1 MKKENI
7 ISHNNIFAGKKTHGS
22 CPPTIGKRIRDC
34 REAKELSIEAFAME
48 LGKSYE
54 YVVAYENDRRNPKED
69 TLEEMAKILGT
80 SSDYLKYGFIR
91 RSYVSDDK
99 MYEFEYRDLPSNE
112 TNAKENISKINE
124 CINTIKK
131 YKKYERVNY
140 LQILEDFAEHLSLDS
155 MSDACKAVPEEFED
169 LSGQFL
175 THDEYVEALKKK

>member
-1 MKKENI
+1 MKKENAL
-7 ISHNNIFAGKKTHGS
+7 SYNNIFADKKTHGS
-22 CPPTIGKRIRDC
+22 CPPTVGKRIRDC

-80 SSDYLKYGFIR
+80 SPDYLKYGFIR

-99 MYEFEYRDLPSNE
+99 MYEFEYRDLASNE

-124 CINTIKK
+124 YIDAMKK
-131 YKKYERVNY
+131 YKKYESVNY
-140 LQILEDFAEHLSLDS
+140 LQILEDIAQHLYTDS
-155 MSDACKAVPEEFED
+155 MTDAIKAVPEEFED
-169 LSGQFL
+169 LTEQLL
-175 THDEYVEALKKK
+175 TYDEYVKASKKK

>member
-1 MKKENI
+1 MKKGINL
-7 ISHNNIFAGKKTHGS
+7 SHNNIFAGKKAHGS
-22 CPPTIGKRIRDC
+22 CPPTVGKRIRDC
-34 REAKELSIEAFAME
+34 RETKGLSIEAFAME

-80 SSDYLKYGFIR
+80 SPDYLKYGFIR

-99 MYEFEYRDLPSNE
+99 MYEFEYRDLTSDEKN
-112 TNAKENISKINE
+112 TKDNIYVINQ
-124 CINTIKK
+124 CIDTIKK

-155 MSDACKAVPEEFED
+155 MNDAYKVVPEEFED
-169 LSGQFL
+169 LTGQLL
-175 THDEYVEALKKK
+175 TYDEYVKALKKK

>member
-1 MKKENI
+1 MRRFAFYLSFSSSSSSSFLR

-34 REAKELSIEAFAME
+34 RETKELSIEAFAME

-131 YKKYERVNY
+131 NIKNTSVLIIYKYWKTLPN
-140 LQILEDFAEHLSLDS
+140 I
-155 MSDACKAVPEEFED
+155 
-169 LSGQFL
+169 
-175 THDEYVEALKKK
+175 

>member
-1 MKKENI
+1 
-7 ISHNNIFAGKKTHGS
+7 
-22 CPPTIGKRIRDC
+22 
-34 REAKELSIEAFAME
+34 
-48 LGKSYE
+48 SYE

-124 CINTIKK
+124 YIDAMKK
-131 YKKYERVNY
+131 YKKYESVNY
-140 LQILEDFAEHLSLDS
+140 LQILEDIAQHLYTDS
-155 MSDACKAVPEEFED
+155 MTDAIKAVPEEFED
-169 LSGQFL
+169 LTEQLL
-175 THDEYVEALKKK
+175 TYDEYVKALKKK